1 MNNDAV
7 DLAKDGM
14 EKAIERL
21 RRELA
26 RVRAGRANP
35 ALLDDIKVDSYG
47 TLTPLKQVATVSVAD
62 ARLLVVKPYDRNTI
76 AAIEKSINNSQLGL
90 NPNNDGVVVRVPIPP
105 LTEERRKALVK
116 QVKDAGEDA
125 KIAIRQVR
133 REANDFLKESEKD
146 GTLSEDDLKKGLDQI
161 QKLTDAEIKSVDDTI
176 TKKKPRSWRAEA
188 ALGRRCGPPA
198 PGVTWRG
205 PRGL

>member
-14 EKAIERL
+14 EKAIDRL

-76 AAIEKSINNSQLGL
+76 AAIEKAINNSQLGL

-133 REANDFLKESEKD
+133 REANDLLKESEKD
-146 GTLSEDDLKKGLDQI
+146 KTMSEDDLKKGLDQI

-176 TKKKPRSWRAEA
+176 AKKEAEIME
-188 ALGRRCGPPA
+188 G
-198 PGVTWRG
+198 
-205 PRGL
+205 

>member
-1 MNNDAV
+1 MNNEAV
-7 DLAKDGM
+7 ELAKDGM

-47 TLTPLKQVATVSVAD
+47 TLTPLKQLATVSVAD

-76 AAIEKSINNSQLGL
+76 AAIEKAINNSQLGL

-105 LTEERRKALVK
+105 LTEERRKQLVK

-146 GTLSEDDLKKGLDQI
+146 GSISEDDLKKGLDQI

-176 TKKKPRSWRAEA
+176 AKKEAEIME
-188 ALGRRCGPPA
+188 G
-198 PGVTWRG
+198 
-205 PRGL
+205 

>member
-105 LTEERRKALVK
+105 LTEERRKQLVK

-146 GTLSEDDLKKGLDQI
+146 GTMSEDDLKKGLDQI

-176 TKKKPRSWRAEA
+176 TKKEAEIME
-188 ALGRRCGPPA
+188 G
-198 PGVTWRG
+198 
-205 PRGL
+205 

>member
-1 MNNDAV
+1 MSNEAV
-7 DLAKDGM
+7 ELAKDGM

-35 ALLDDIKVDSYG
+35 ALLDEIKVDSYG

-76 AAIEKSINNSQLGL
+76 AAIEKAINNSQLGL

-105 LTEERRKALVK
+105 LTEERRKQLVK

-133 REANDFLKESEKD
+133 REANDFLKEQEKD
-146 GTLSEDDLKKGLDQI
+146 GSLSEDDLKKGLDQI
-161 QKLTDAEIKSVDDTI
+161 QKLTDAEIKSVEDTI
-176 TKKKPRSWRAEA
+176 AKKEAEIME
-188 ALGRRCGPPA
+188 G
-198 PGVTWRG
+198 
-205 PRGL
+205 

>member
-1 MNNDAV
+1 MSNEAV
-7 DLAKDGM
+7 ELAKDGM

-35 ALLDDIKVDSYG
+35 ALLDEIKVDSYG

-76 AAIEKSINNSQLGL
+76 AAIEKAINNSQLGL

-105 LTEERRKALVK
+105 LTEERRKQLVK

-133 REANDFLKESEKD
+133 REANDFLKEQEKD

-161 QKLTDAEIKSVDDTI
+161 QKLTDAEIKSVEETI
-176 TKKKPRSWRAEA
+176 AKKEAEIME
-188 ALGRRCGPPA
+188 G
-198 PGVTWRG
+198 
-205 PRGL
+205 

>member
-105 LTEERRKALVK
+105 LTEERRKQLVK

-176 TKKKPRSWRAEA
+176 TKKEAEIME
-188 ALGRRCGPPA
+188 G
-198 PGVTWRG
+198 
-205 PRGL
+205 

>member
-1 MNNDAV
+1 MSNEAV
-7 DLAKDGM
+7 ELAKDGM
-14 EKAIERL
+14 EKAIDRL

-47 TLTPLKQVATVSVAD
+47 TLTPLKQLATVSVAD

-76 AAIEKSINNSQLGL
+76 AAIEKAINNSQLGL

-105 LTEERRKALVK
+105 LTEERRKQLVK

-133 REANDFLKESEKD
+133 REANDLLKETEKD
-146 GTLSEDDLKKGLDQI
+146 GSISEDELKKGLDQI

-176 TKKKPRSWRAEA
+176 AKKEAEIME
-188 ALGRRCGPPA
+188 G
-198 PGVTWRG
+198 
-205 PRGL
+205 